1 LTRTALLALAILVGL
16 LGLAAFGMREWSA
29 SRDKPS
35 AAPAQPPS
43 NPAKAAAPA
52 AAPSP
57 PGEAAARGS
66 TSAAVARPDAVP
78 GGTTPAGSAAPP
90 AGTAPPGGQT
100 NPQPLASPPTPSF
113 DIVRVGPAGGIVAAG
128 RGEPGSAVA
137 LMAGDR
143 ELGRAPVDGRGEWV
157 LSLPE
162 GALPSGN
169 HQLRLRQLAPGR
181 TPVESDRT
189 VVVAMPDRPVA
200 AAATTP
206 EKDGKKEA
214 DRDLPLV
221 FSAPATGKQGTTVL
235 QAPGGSPRAGDLT
248 VGTLDY
254 DEGGRISAS
263 GTAAPGAAV
272 RAYVDDQPA
281 GTATAGT
288 DGRWRIAPD
297 APVSPGPHRLRIDR
311 LGPDGRVVGR
321 LELPFSRRLALA
333 ADGTTRPGITIVR
346 GDNLWNI
353 ARARYGDGFLYTV
366 IYQANRDQIRN
377 PDLIYPGQV
386 FATPAR

>member
-16 LGLAAFGMREWSA
+16 LGLAAFGMREWSGQ
-29 SRDKPS
+29 RDKSS
-35 AAPAQPPS
+35 AAPTQPPS
-43 NPAKAAAPA
+43 SPATAGPAAPT
-52 AAPSP
+52 PS
-57 PGEAAARGS
+57 GEAVARGGTSAAAR
-66 TSAAVARPDAVP
+66 PDP
-78 GGTTPAGSAAPP
+78 SGTTPAGSVAPP
-90 AGTAPPGGQT
+90 PGTALPGGRA
-100 NPQPLASPPTPSF
+100 NPQPPAQPSTPSF
-113 DIVRVGPAGGIVAAG
+113 DILRVGPTGNIVAAG
-128 RGEPGSAVA
+128 RGEPGAAVA

-169 HQLRLRQLAPGR
+169 HELRLRELAPGK

-189 VVVAMPDRPVA
+189 VVVAMPDRPAVA
-200 AAATTP
+200 AAATP
-206 EKDGKKEA
+206 GKNGKSES

-221 FSAPATGKQGTTVL
+221 FSAPATGKQGPTTVL
-235 QAPGGSPRAGDLT
+235 QAPGGSPRAGDLS

-254 DEGGRISAS
+254 DESGRIAAS

-281 GTATAGT
+281 GTATAGA

-321 LELPFSRRLALA
+321 LELPFSRRLVLA
-333 ADGTTRPGITIVR
+333 ADGTNRPSITIVR

-366 IYQANRDQIRN
+366 IYQANREQIRN